1 MVTTP
6 LVAAWSMAPQAGVVW
21 VTVPSL
27 LACSITILVRVS
39 SVTLKLVAEGA
50 IRMNLTEV
58 AS

>member
-1 MVTTP
+1 M
-6 LVAAWSMAPQAGVVW
+6 VAAWSMAPQAGVVW

-50 IRMNLTEV
+50 IRMNLTEMV
-58 AS
+58 MAS